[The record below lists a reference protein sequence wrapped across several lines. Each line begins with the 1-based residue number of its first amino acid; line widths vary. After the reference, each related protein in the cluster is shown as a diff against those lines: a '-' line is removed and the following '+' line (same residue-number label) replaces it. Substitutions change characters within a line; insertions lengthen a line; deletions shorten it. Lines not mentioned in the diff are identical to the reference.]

1 MHTTIKISSLLRWLA
16 SAILGVAVTAV
27 VAPAIAHAAFGP
39 PTNYAAGDGPR
50 SVVVADFNG
59 DSLPDL
65 AVANENSDNV
75 SLLLGTAGGAFT
87 APTNFA
93 AGDGPRSVAVGDFN
107 GDARPDLAIA
117 NDISDNVSILL
128 GNGSGGFGAPTNF
141 AVGRPPSFRRD
152 RRLQRRRHADLAIAN
167 QSSDNIS
174 ILLGI
179 GTGSFGAATN
189 FTVGAAPSR
198 SRSADSTATRADLAV
213 SEPRF
218 GQRLNPV
225 GQRHGSFGG
234 ATDSPPAT
242 TPFGRHRRL
251 QRRRATPTWRPRMP
265 TRSTSRSCWA
275 TAAGAFTGPTHFAT
289 GSTPRTVAAG
299 DFDGDSRL
307 DLTNCQRA
315 GWTASRIL
323 LGNGSGGFTSPT
335 NFVAGDG
342 PYSIAVGFFNG
353 DSRLDLVTANKD
365 SDNVSIL
372 LNTTG
377 YVRPKTASPVRVSLV
392 PAHNECTSPNRVHG
406 PPDFPGNG
414 SDPDGSCNPPSP
426 SSAHLTAGNPNA
438 NFTGL
443 VKLRTVVGAPG
454 GVDDSDVA
462 IDVNVTDVRCQAGT
476 STCGSTNAVGG
487 DDYTGEVQL
496 RIELRITH
504 RFNGSTAAG
513 RSGPGH
519 GRQDATR

>member
-1 MHTTIKISSLLRWLA
+1 MGQFNSDLRA
-16 SAILGVAVTAV
+16 
-27 VAPAIAHAAFGP
+27 
-39 PTNYAAGDGPR
+39 
-50 SVVVADFNG
+50 
-59 DSLPDL
+59 DL
-65 AVANENSDNV
+65 AAANH
-75 SLLLGTAGGAFT
+75 
-87 APTNFA
+87 
-93 AGDGPRSVAVGDFN
+93 R
-107 GDARPDLAIA
+107 
-117 NDISDNVSILL
+117 SDNVSILL
-128 GNGSGGFGAPTNF
+128 GNGSGGFSGPTDIAAGDYPISV
-141 AVGRPPSFRRD
+141 AVGDFNGDARS
-152 RRLQRRRHADLAIAN
+152 DLATSNAN
-167 QSSDNIS
+167 SFNVS
-174 ILLGI
+174 ILLGD
-179 GTGSFGAATN
+179 GS
-189 FTVGAAPSR
+189 
-198 SRSADSTATRADLAV
+198 
-213 SEPRF
+213 
-218 GQRLNPV
+218 
-225 GQRHGSFGG
+225 GG
-234 ATDSPPAT
+234 
-242 TPFGRHRRL
+242 
-251 QRRRATPTWRPRMP
+251 
-265 TRSTSRSCWA
+265 
-275 TAAGAFTGPTHFAT
+275 FTGPTHFAT
-289 GSTPRTVAAG
+289 GSTPRTVAVG

-307 DLTNCQRA
+307 DLT
-315 GWTASRIL
+315 TANEQVDSVSIL

-342 PYSIAVGFFNG
+342 PYSVAVGYFNG

-496 RIELRITH
+496 RIELRITD
-504 RFNGSTAAG
+504 RYNGSTAAG
-513 RSGPGH
+513 GSDQATGDKTLEVTVPCGVSSTPNTVGSSCALDDHGRRRLRRPQHRQGRNTNGLGIGQAAGVRRRSGRRRWTPTGNTLFAKQ
-519 GRQDATR
+519 GLFVP